1 MYYCT
6 VEFGERRI
14 MIRIIFDYIK
24 LLFGIEMLT
33 LFVSVGLFL
42 LLRDVPLLNKKM
54 LRRESTI
61 IRLLGYIYIFG
72 SIILFI
78 IIRRR

>member
-1 MYYCT
+1 MLN
-6 VEFGERRI
+6 I
-14 MIRIIFDYIK
+14 ISIIFDYIK
-24 LLFGIEMLT
+24 LLFGVEMLF

-42 LLRDVPLLNKKM
+42 LIRDVPLLKKKM
-54 LRRESTI
+54 LRRESAV

-78 IIRRR
+78 IVKLR

>member
-1 MYYCT
+1 
-6 VEFGERRI
+6 

>member
-1 MYYCT
+1 
-6 VEFGERRI
+6 

-54 LRRESTI
+54 LRRESII

-78 IIRRR
+78 IVRRR

>member
-1 MYYCT
+1 M
-6 VEFGERRI
+6 I

-24 LLFGIEMLT
+24 LLFGIEMLF

-42 LLRDVPLLNKKM
+42 LIRDVPLLNKKM
-54 LRRESTI
+54 LRRESI
-61 IRLLGYIYIFG
+61 IIKLLGYIYIFG

-78 IIRRR
+78 IIRRG

>member
-1 MYYCT
+1 
-6 VEFGERRI
+6 

-24 LLFGIEMLT
+24 LLFGIEMLS

-42 LLRDVPLLNKKM
+42 LIRDVPLLNKKM
-54 LRRESTI
+54 LRRESI
-61 IRLLGYIYIFG
+61 IIKLLGYIYIFG

-78 IIRRR
+78 IIRHR

>member
-1 MYYCT
+1 
-6 VEFGERRI
+6 

-24 LLFGIEMLT
+24 LLFGIEMLF

-42 LLRDVPLLNKKM
+42 LIRDVPLLNKKM
-54 LRRESTI
+54 LRRESI
-61 IRLLGYIYIFG
+61 IIKLLGYIYIFG

-78 IIRRR
+78 IIRRG

>member
-1 MYYCT
+1 
-6 VEFGERRI
+6 

-42 LLRDVPLLNKKM
+42 LIRDVPLLNKKM
-54 LRRESTI
+54 LRRESII

-78 IIRRR
+78 IVRRR

>member
-1 MYYCT
+1 
-6 VEFGERRI
+6 

-24 LLFGIEMLT
+24 LLFGIEMLS

-42 LLRDVPLLNKKM
+42 LIRDVPLLNKKM
-54 LRRESTI
+54 LRRESI
-61 IRLLGYIYIFG
+61 IIKLLGYIYIFG

-78 IIRRR
+78 IVRRR

>member
-1 MYYCT
+1 
-6 VEFGERRI
+6 

-24 LLFGIEMLT
+24 LLFGIEMLS

-42 LLRDVPLLNKKM
+42 LIRDVPLLNKKM
-54 LRRESTI
+54 LRRESI
-61 IRLLGYIYIFG
+61 IIKLLGYIYIFG

-78 IIRRR
+78 IIRRG

>member
-1 MYYCT
+1 
-6 VEFGERRI
+6 

-42 LLRDVPLLNKKM
+42 LIRDVPLLNKKM
-54 LRRESTI
+54 LRRESII